1 MSSVL
6 FCVDDDPNALAA
18 LERDLRRRYGSDYEV
33 IAETSATRCLE
44 RLTELSE
51 GGIEVALVLADQW
64 MPEMT
69 GIELLERTRALH
81 PFVKRVLI
89 IDVGD
94 VGAEPHIARALT
106 LNQLDFYV
114 GKPWESPE
122 EELYPI
128 TGEGLRLWAHG
139 RLPRYEKAKIVGDPA
154 SPRARDIKA
163 FLDRNSVACG
173 LFAPDS
179 DEGSE
184 LSRRHGIDAA
194 TLPAL
199 VLFDGRVLLD
209 PSNIDIAGGLG
220 AKTSP
225 DEGRYDVTILGSG
238 PAGLAAAVYAA
249 SEGLSTVVLEPSAI
263 GGQAGTSSRIR
274 NYLGFPWGVTGKEL
288 AERASRQAQQFGASF
303 VITPTATGLHAEG
316 RERIVTLSSG
326 DQIRTQ
332 TVVIATGVS
341 YRRLK
346 VPGIEPLVGAGVF
359 YGGVDVEAR
368 VMKGFDAFVVGGGN
382 SAGQAAAALAAAGAD
397 VTLVIR
403 GDSFAGSMSAY
414 LIEQLDNAP
423 NVKVLLRTGIAEVR
437 GEQRLETIVL
447 QDLENGTTRPVD
459 ADALFIFVGGEPRTE
474 WLPHSVARDV
484 WGYVVTGRD
493 LTEDRD
499 LLGRWPLT
507 RSPSLLETS
516 MPGVFAAGDVRHRSI
531 KRVAAAVGE
540 GSTAILLVHEYLDHL

>member
-18 LERDLRRRYGSDYEV
+18 LERDLRRRYGGDYDV
-33 IAETSATRCLE
+33 IAETSATRGLE

-51 GGIEVALVLADQW
+51 GGIEVALVVADQW

-69 GIELLERTRALH
+69 GIELLRRTRAQH
-81 PFVKRVLI
+81 PSVKRVLV

-94 VGAEPHIARALT
+94 VGAEPHIVKALT
-106 LNQLDFYV
+106 LDHLDFYV

-128 TGEGLRLWAHG
+128 TGEALRLWAG
-139 RLPRYEKAKIVGDPA
+139 RSLPRYELAKIVGDSA
-154 SPRARDIKA
+154 SPRARDIKTL
-163 FLDRNSVACG
+163 LDLNSIACG
-173 LFAPDS
+173 LYAPDS
-179 DEGSE
+179 KEGME
-184 LSRRHGIDAA
+184 LLRIHGIDGA

-199 VLFDGRVLLD
+199 VLYDGRVLLD
-209 PSNIDIAGGLG
+209 PPTVEIARAMG

-225 DEGRYDVTILGSG
+225 DEGFYDVTILGAG

-249 SEGLSTVVLEPSAI
+249 SEGLRTLVVEPYAM

-341 YRRLK
+341 YRRLNA
-346 VPGIEPLVGAGVF
+346 PGIEPLVGAGVF
-359 YGGVDVEAR
+359 YGSVDAETR
-368 VMKGFDAFVVGGGN
+368 MMKGLNAFVVGGGN
-382 SAGQAAAALAAAGAD
+382 SAGQAAAALAAADAN

-403 GDSFAGSMSAY
+403 GGSFAGSMSAY
-414 LIEQLDNAP
+414 LIEQLENAP
-423 NVKVLLRTGIAEVR
+423 NVNVLLRTGVAEAR
-437 GEQRLETIVL
+437 GEQQLEALVL
-447 QDLENGTTRPVD
+447 EDLDEGTKRVTN
-459 ADALFIFVGGEPRTE
+459 AAGLFIFVGAEPRTE
-474 WLPHSVARDV
+474 WLPVDVVRDR

-493 LTEDRD
+493 LMEAGE
-499 LLGRWPLT
+499 LAARWPLE
-507 RSPSLLETS
+507 RSPSVLETS
-516 MPGVFAAGDVRHRSI
+516 MPGVFAVGDVRHRST

-540 GSTAILLVHEYLDHL
+540 GATAILLMHEYLDHL